1 MSRIGKLPVAIPQG
15 VKAII
20 SGQLL
25 KVEGPKGKLEREL
38 REEVQIKEDAGN
50 LILERK
56 DDSKPAKAFH
66 GMERALVNN
75 MVEGVS
81 VGFVKELNLIGV
93 GYKADIS
100 GNKIVLNLGYS
111 HPIDFMVPDGVK
123 ASMVKEGK
131 DTFIKLESANKQLV
145 GQVAAQIRSLRP
157 PEPYKG
163 KGVRYRNEYVRRK
176 AGKAGKAA

>member
-38 REEVQIKEDAGN
+38 RPEVTIKEEAGN
-50 LILERK
+50 LIIERK
-56 DDSKPAKAFH
+56 NDSKPARAFH
-66 GMERALVNN
+66 GMERSLVNN
-75 MVEGVS
+75 MVEGVAT
-81 VGFVKELNLIGV
+81 GFVKELSLIGV
-93 GYKADIS
+93 GYKADIQGS
-100 GNKIVLNLGYS
+100 KIVLNLGFS
-111 HPIDFMVPDGVK
+111 HPIDFILPDGIK
-123 ASMVKEGK
+123 GSMVKEGK
-131 DTFIKLESANKQLV
+131 DTFIKLESNNKQLV

-176 AGKAGKAA
+176 AGKAGKTG

>member
-38 REEVQIKEDAGN
+38 RPEVTIKEEAGN
-50 LILERK
+50 LIIERK
-56 DDSKPAKAFH
+56 DDSKPARAFH
-66 GMERALVNN
+66 GMERSLVNN
-75 MVEGVS
+75 MVEGVHT
-81 VGFVKELNLIGV
+81 GFVKELSLIGV
-93 GYKADIS
+93 GYKADIQGS
-100 GNKIVLNLGYS
+100 KIVLNLGFS
-111 HPIDFMVPDGVK
+111 HPIDFMLPDGIK
-123 ASMVKEGK
+123 GSMVKEGK
-131 DTFIKLESANKQLV
+131 DTFIKLESNNKQLV
-145 GQVAAQIRSLRP
+145 GQIAAQIRSLRP

-176 AGKAGKAA
+176 AGKAGKTG